1 MSNLL
6 VHNMGTAWTS
16 SAPSLLQ
23 VTTDAATFAE
33 GPASNRLTAQAGAQ
47 NALAEYVPA
56 APLDLTDFEEL
67 RFWVRCDHTARGS
80 DESPF
85 LLEFSYLDAL
95 DAAGEEHRW
104 FVAVNQAGRWEQRRV
119 GIQND
124 RRGQVRRFRFRALTN
139 RPFVCHLDELL
150 AVREELVADV
160 EQALLLRLD
169 AQVSLPALTDV
180 PLAQTVNAN
189 SSQVVV
195 ALNQEFAVGNRLR
208 IRGGTAGD
216 EYHQVTG
223 VTHNASTNRTTLDF
237 AASDKVRGTLNAG
250 AATLSVL
257 VPLIFEA
264 PPTPRPATTPAVF
277 ATIIDAREDFA
288 RSSEMKQRDS
298 FRPRGAA
305 VVCSVRPAA
314 RAYVLDYQFT
324 AVAPG
329 RAQQLTIQ
337 TMLWQR
343 LSADLP
349 LRINGYP
356 SPVWILQAP
365 PPLARELGL
374 LAPVYVRIGTRLETA
389 PRQESPWVRQL
400 EVGAAQAGTPP
411 DEEKVVITL

>member
-23 VTTDAATFAE
+23 VAADAATFVE
-33 GPASNRLTAQAGAQ
+33 GAASNRLTAQAGAQ

-56 APLDLTDFEEL
+56 APLDLNDFEEL
-67 RFWVRCDHTARGS
+67 RFWVRCDRPAAGS
-80 DESPF
+80 ADSPF
-85 LLEFSYLDAL
+85 LLEFSYLDGQ

-104 FVAVNQAGRWEQRRV
+104 FVPVNQAGRWEQRRV

-160 EQALLLRLD
+160 EQALALRLD

-180 PLAQTVNAN
+180 PLSQTAN
-189 SSQVVV
+189 PSASQVIVP
-195 ALNQEFAVGNRLR
+195 LNQEFAVGNRLR
-208 IRGGTAGD
+208 VRGGTAG
-216 EYHQVTG
+216 EEFHQVTG
-223 VTHNASTNRTTLDF
+223 VNHSASTARTTLDF
-237 AASDKVRGTLNAG
+237 SPGDKIRGTLSAG
-250 AATLSVL
+250 VATVSVV

-264 PPTPRPATTPAVF
+264 PPAPRPAITPAVF
-277 ATIIDAREDFA
+277 ATMLDAREDFE
-288 RSSEMKQRDS
+288 RSSGMTQRDS

-305 VVCSVRPAA
+305 TVCSVRPAA

-329 RAQQLTIQ
+329 RAQQVAVQ

-349 LRINGYP
+349 LRVNGYP
-356 SPVWILQAP
+356 SPVWVLQSP
-365 PPLARELGL
+365 PPGREMGL
-374 LAPVYVRIGTRLETA
+374 LAPVYVRIGTRMEIA
-389 PRQESPWVRQL
+389 PRQESPWVRQV
-400 EVGAAQAGTPP
+400 EVGAAQADAPP
-411 DEEKVVITL
+411 DQEKVVITL